1 MAYSCCFSLSKNLD
15 FLDFLKKRFIT
26 STIGGGLVIS
36 EHALYV
42 DYLSLNPADTKSY
55 FCIVAKLRNKIKK
68 SQILAHFKKV
78 FKVKFPKDT
87 FKKKKTSS

>member
-55 FCIVAKLRNKIKK
+55 FLYCCKTAKQN
-68 SQILAHFKKV
+68 
-78 FKVKFPKDT
+78 
-87 FKKKKTSS
+87 

>member
-68 SQILAHFKKV
+68 INATFLIQIYS
-78 FKVKFPKDT
+78 DT
-87 FKKKKTSS
+87 TSAFTIQIFDT